1 MIEISGTTVTATCD
15 RCGLQMVLASGL
27 IGLEV
32 AASPSRQAE
41 VLEMADW
48 TCGADEPDKKEEPMK
63 VEDTAF
69 GPLVGTPKKVED
81 RVNANQDQYRE
92 SLDRRLDQDEG
103 GGPKDE
109 EPSGD

>member
-1 MIEISGTTVTATCD
+1 MRKLIAFGIVAA
-15 RCGLQMVLASGL
+15 VLAG
-27 IGLEV
+27 
-32 AASPSRQAE
+32 
-41 VLEMADW
+41 
-48 TCGADEPDKKEEPMK
+48 CGGAHEPQKKDEPMK

-81 RVNANQDQYRE
+81 RVNASQDQYRE
-92 SLDRRLDQDEG
+92 SLDQRLEQDEG

>member
-1 MIEISGTTVTATCD
+1 MRKLIAFGIVAA
-15 RCGLQMVLASGL
+15 VLAGC
-27 IGLEV
+27 G
-32 AASPSRQAE
+32 
-41 VLEMADW
+41 
-48 TCGADEPDKKEEPMK
+48 GADEPDKKEEPMK

>member
-1 MIEISGTTVTATCD
+1 MRT
-15 RCGLQMVLASGL
+15 LLA
-27 IGLEV
+27 IGLLS
-32 AASPSRQAE
+32 AAVGIAG
-41 VLEMADW
+41 
-48 TCGADEPDKKEEPMK
+48 CGSSDAPEKKDERKVMK

-81 RVNANQDQYRE
+81 RVNASQDQYRE
-92 SLDRRLDQDEG
+92 SLDQRLEQDEG